1 LNFSFFVLY
10 YKPFW
15 VIFYKNF
22 IQSLISMKSKFL
34 LLCLL
39 APSLYAGTKLIVLGS
54 GTPNPDPNRAGSAYA
69 LVVNETPYLV
79 DFGPGIIRRAA
90 SLSPPWGGEIEAMTV
105 KNFEHAFLTHI
116 HSDHSAGLADLLLT
130 PWVMGRDAKLNL
142 FGPIGLEQMAA
153 STLKAF
159 EDDINYRINGTQPS
173 NKTGYQYNFHLLDE
187 GLIYKDKNIMVEAFK
202 VPHGGFDDAYGFKF
216 TSEDKVIVF
225 SGDTGPSKTLE
236 KFASG
241 ADILVHE
248 VYSNSGFLEKTQD
261 WQKYHQEHHTSTF
274 EVGEIA
280 SRAKPKLLI
289 LSHILFW
296 GSTKEE
302 ILQETRSTYDG
313 EITIAEDLMVFE

>member
-1 LNFSFFVLY
+1 
-10 YKPFW
+10 
-15 VIFYKNF
+15 
-22 IQSLISMKSKFL
+22 MKSNFL

-69 LVVNETPYLV
+69 LVVNEIPYLI
-79 DFGPGIIRRAA
+79 DFGPGVIRRAA

-105 KNFEHAFLTHI
+105 KNFEYAFLTHI

-130 PWVMGRDAKLNL
+130 PWVMGRDTKLNL

-173 NKTGYQYNFHLLDE
+173 NKIGYKYNFHLLDE

-248 VYSNSGFLEKTQD
+248 VYSNAGFLEKTQD

-280 SRAKPKLLI
+280 SRVKPKLLI

-296 GSTKEE
+296 GSTKDE

>member
-1 LNFSFFVLY
+1 
-10 YKPFW
+10 
-15 VIFYKNF
+15 
-22 IQSLISMKSKFL
+22 MKGKFL

-173 NKTGYQYNFHLLDE
+173 NKTGYKYNFHLLDE

-296 GSTKEE
+296 GSTKDE

>member
-1 LNFSFFVLY
+1 M
-10 YKPFW
+10 
-15 VIFYKNF
+15 KN
-22 IQSLISMKSKFL
+22 KFL
-34 LLCLL
+34 LLLL
-39 APSLYAGTKLIVLGS
+39 IAPSLYGQTKLIVLGS
-54 GTPNPDPNRAGSAYA
+54 GTPNPNPDRAGSAYA
-69 LVVNETPYLV
+69 VVVNETPYLI

-130 PWVMGRDAKLNL
+130 PWIMGRNKKLNL
-142 FGPIGLEQMAA
+142 YGPQGLEQMAA
-153 STLKAF
+153 STLQAY
-159 EDDINYRINGTQPS
+159 EDDINYRIYGTQPS
-173 NKTGYQYNFHLLDE
+173 NKVGYKFNFYLLTE
-187 GLIYKDKNIMVEAFK
+187 GLIYEDENVSVEAFA
-202 VPHGGFDDAYGFKF
+202 VPHGSFDDAYGFRF
-216 TSEDKVIVF
+216 TTKDKVIVF

-236 KFASG
+236 KFANG

-248 VYSNSGFLEKTQD
+248 VYSNAGFLEKTED

-296 GSTKEE
+296 GSTKDE

-313 EITIAEDLMVFE
+313 DIKIAEDLMIIE